1 VAYDAF
7 QQIYYMSLEFIRSIL
22 TEWYKKDSFYVLLE
36 AVLTESYIKL
46 NDFETSPNFRVD
58 HTGIHTEP
66 KQVSLAATDFVSLIN
81 PGSSISRSGYLF
93 LPMKFAMS
101 PIDGATVIAHISAL
115 VRSGEVTVTGYPGFG
130 IDDGEWQGAYP
141 ARFYKTFGFEAKQQ
155 VEDQLGTGLVIAA
168 INGEP
173 LSRWLTRPAHITA
186 TNGSIWGKGEVPEW
200 LEDVAVVVDEAVRN
214 GKVNAERSRI
224 EGFEG
229 DLVLSSSQGD
239 SILLI
244 SKDPAKAA
252 YILRKKIAGTD
263 WDVWI
268 TTKMKELYSK
278 YRRKPIGTKKENAL
292 APNLDTKRRPK
303 LSLRDIL
310 IEVDGGYA
318 LRRAIG
324 FRQNQQM
331 RDELKKL
338 INNGVNYA
346 DGRALADISV

>member
-1 VAYDAF
+1 VPS
-7 QQIYYMSLEFIRSIL
+7 QQIYYMSLEFLRSIL
-22 TEWYKKDSFYVLLE
+22 TEWHKQDSFNVLLE

-58 HTGIHTEP
+58 HTGTPTEP
-66 KQVSLAATDFVSLIN
+66 KQVPLTAADFVNLNS

-101 PIDGATVIAHISAL
+101 PMDGAAIVSHLAAL
-115 VRSGEVTVTGYPGFG
+115 LQNGDVTITGFPGFG
-130 IDDGEWQGAYP
+130 IDEGEWQGAYP
-141 ARFYKTFGFEAKQQ
+141 ARFYKTFGFEAKQM
-155 VEDQLGTGLVIAA
+155 VEDQLGKGLIIAA

-173 LSRWLTRPAHITA
+173 LSRWLSKPAPIEA
-186 TNGSIWGKGEVPEW
+186 GAGVWGKGEIPDW
-200 LEDVAVVVDEAVRN
+200 LGDLAVIVDEALRN
-214 GKVNAERSRI
+214 NKVNAERSRI

-229 DLVLSSSQGD
+229 DLVLSSHQGD

-268 TTKMKELYSK
+268 TAKMKELYSK
-278 YRRKPIGTKKENAL
+278 YRRKTAGTKKEDL
-292 APNLDTKRRPK
+292 PAPKLDDKRRPK
-303 LSLRDIL
+303 LSLRDL
-310 IEVDGGYA
+310 LAEVDGGYA

-324 FRQNQQM
+324 FKQDQRM
-331 RDELKKL
+331 REELKKL
-338 INNGVNYA
+338 IDNGVNYA
-346 DGRALADISV
+346 DGQALADTTGV